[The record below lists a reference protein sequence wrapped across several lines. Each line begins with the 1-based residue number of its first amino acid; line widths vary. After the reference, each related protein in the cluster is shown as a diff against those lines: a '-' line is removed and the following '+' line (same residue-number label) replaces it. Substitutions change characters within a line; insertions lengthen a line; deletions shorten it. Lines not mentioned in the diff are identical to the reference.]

1 MMKDLE
7 CVLYTKEEID
17 ARVKELGEQIS
28 RDYAGKDPVFVGIL
42 KGSFIFMADLVRAVS
57 IPCSMDFM
65 SVSSYG
71 SGTQTT
77 GAVKIIKDLSR
88 DIEGKDVIMVED
100 ILDTGITLNYLMGDL
115 GNRRPASLRI
125 VTLLNKEA
133 RRHKDIH
140 LDVAYTGFH
149 IPDGF
154 VVGYGL
160 DYAEEYRNLP
170 CIGILSS
177 SVYAPDG
184 AEKKE

>member
-1 MMKDLE
+1 MNEKIR
-7 CVLYTKEEID
+7 VLIPEEDIQKRI
-17 ARVKELGEQIS
+17 AEVGAALS
-28 RDYAGKDPVFVGIL
+28 RDYEGKEVLMICVLRGGVFFACELAKHITVPL
-42 KGSFIFMADLVRAVS
+42 
-57 IPCSMDFM
+57 SMDFM
-65 SVSSYG
+65 CVSSYG
-71 SGTQTT
+71 SGTVSKGT
-77 GAVKIIKDLSR
+77 VKIIKDLSR

-100 ILDTGITLNYLMGDL
+100 ILDTGITLNYLMGYL

>member
-100 ILDTGITLNYLMGDL
+100 ILDTGITLNYLMGYL

-184 AEKKE
+184 AETEE